1 MLYSHQPK
9 WINPIYRR
17 GGGHISLKV
26 GGTIN
31 IGGVSAPV
39 IRTMV
44 GPNLLDA
51 IAGGAVFSNRAHS
64 VFTISKTS
72 VCTKPTVI
80 SSISTYGGFLS
91 SCRIKEEVTCLRITP
106 SPAHFRSFLDDAD

>member
-1 MLYSHQPK
+1 M
-9 WINPIYRR
+9 
-17 GGGHISLKV
+17 HISLKD
-26 GGTIN
+26 GTIN
-31 IGGVSAPV
+31 IGGGSAPV

-64 VFTISKTS
+64 VFISKTS